1 MIINTKQKIK
11 RYPFYYERE
20 TLEKLQQAIGRTNRN
35 KDDWSITYMMDS
47 MLNNF
52 RCSWSYGLWHISV
65 SCISNILFTIFRFR
79 FSSIF
84 LCYPLYEKHPPIR
97 GRFFIYLSFILT
109 HLMLM
114 QVFFSGCKTT
124 SDMPLLLVHIQ
135 NLSHFTCQSRIELTE
150 TVSAVLM
157 YSALTNPEFLRRLTH
172 RCLCINN
179 IICNFHCPLLDI
191 IFHG

>member
-1 MIINTKQKIK
+1 MFLSF
-11 RYPFYYERE
+11 RRSSSA
-20 TLEKLQQAIGRTNRN
+20 TLPSLPSYFSFWHLLSCRK
-35 KDDWSITYMMDS
+35 SPDS

-124 SDMPLLLVHIQ
+124 SDMPLLLIHIQ
-135 NLSHFTCQSRIELTE
+135 NLSDFTGQSRI
-150 TVSAVLM
+150 
-157 YSALTNPEFLRRLTH
+157 
-172 RCLCINN
+172 
-179 IICNFHCPLLDI
+179 
-191 IFHG
+191 